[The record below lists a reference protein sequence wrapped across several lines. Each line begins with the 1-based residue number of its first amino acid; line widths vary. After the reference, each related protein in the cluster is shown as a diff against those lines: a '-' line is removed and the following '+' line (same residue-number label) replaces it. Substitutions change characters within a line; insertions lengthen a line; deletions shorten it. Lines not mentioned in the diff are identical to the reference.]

1 MKFMQTKLK
10 TNNYILYLYA
20 FLSKLHFFGSLCV
33 PFYLNRLGISYALM
47 FTIETI
53 FSVCIF
59 LFEIPTGIIAD
70 KFGRKISLFLGTLLF
85 GISHLISGTTL
96 NIGVFIFGQTIGAI
110 GLSLESGADKALI
123 YENAKYQN
131 KTPQEISAIASRFD
145 GFGTVGML
153 IAFPLGSIFVASGI
167 FNYTSSLGLVFI
179 ATGISAV
186 FASIIILFIKEP
198 KNILSN
204 EKNNLET
211 STENKKIEHKK
222 LLLENAKGCLYAFKN
237 PELRKLSL
245 DYSVISAFTFL
256 MFWFYQS
263 LLLEN
268 NVNIAVNGFVA
279 SGFNLAA
286 SLLLFSSGFIQKK
299 LGFSKTRFLSALI
312 PGILYVLVFIFYRN
326 IFVAMIA
333 IFGITMLRLF
343 RDPILITQMNVKIN
357 DENRATVLS
366 GVSMFSRI
374 IIAIF
379 YPISGILMDKN
390 PQVTYLVI
398 GIATIVCSFL
408 LSTPRKE
415 K

>member
-1 MKFMQTKLK
+1 MQTKLK

-96 NIGVFIFGQTIGAI
+96 NIGVFIFGQIIGAI

-145 GFGTVGML
+145 GFGTIGML

-268 NVNIAVNGFVA
+268 NINIALNGFVA

-286 SLLLFSSGFIQKK
+286 SILLFASGFIQKK
-299 LGFSKTRFLSALI
+299 IGTSRTRFLSAFI
-312 PGILYVLVFIFYRN
+312 PGVLYILVFFFYKN
-326 IFVAMIA
+326 IYVILIA

-343 RDPILITQMNVKIN
+343 RNPILITQMNLKIH

-366 GVSMFSRI
+366 GVSMFNRI
-374 IIAIF
+374 IVAIF
-379 YPISGILMDKN
+379 YPLSGMLMDKN
-390 PQVTYLVI
+390 PHLTYLIV
-398 GIATIVCSFL
+398 GIVTIIFSIL
-408 LSTPRKE
+408 LSSSKNE
-415 K
+415 N

>member
-1 MKFMQTKLK
+1 MQTKLK

-53 FSVCIF
+53 FSICIF

-96 NIGVFIFGQTIGAI
+96 NIGIFIFGQIIGAI

-167 FNYTSSLGLVFI
+167 FNYTRSLGLVFI

-211 STENKKIEHKK
+211 STENKKFEHKK

-268 NVNIAVNGFVA
+268 NINIALNGFVA

-286 SLLLFSSGFIQKK
+286 SILLFASGFIQKK
-299 LGFSKTRFLSALI
+299 IGTSRTRFLSAFI
-312 PGILYVLVFIFYRN
+312 PGVLYILVFFFYKN
-326 IFVAMIA
+326 IYVILIA

-343 RDPILITQMNVKIN
+343 RNPILITQMNLKIQ

-366 GVSMFSRI
+366 GVSMFNRI
-374 IIAIF
+374 IVAIF
-379 YPISGILMDKN
+379 YPLSGMLMDKN
-390 PQVTYLVI
+390 PHLTYLIV
-398 GIATIVCSFL
+398 GIVTIIFSIL
-408 LSTPRKE
+408 LSSSKQN
-415 K
+415 

>member
-1 MKFMQTKLK
+1 
-10 TNNYILYLYA
+10 
-20 FLSKLHFFGSLCV
+20 
-33 PFYLNRLGISYALM
+33 M

-53 FSVCIF
+53 FSICIF

-268 NVNIAVNGFVA
+268 NINIALNGFVA

-286 SLLLFSSGFIQKK
+286 SILLFASGFIQKK
-299 LGFSKTRFLSALI
+299 IGTSRTRFLSAFI
-312 PGILYVLVFIFYRN
+312 PGVLYILVFFFYKN
-326 IFVAMIA
+326 IYVILIA

-343 RDPILITQMNVKIN
+343 RNPILITQMNLKIQ

-366 GVSMFSRI
+366 GVSMFNRI
-374 IIAIF
+374 IVAIF
-379 YPISGILMDKN
+379 YPLSGMLMDKN
-390 PQVTYLVI
+390 PHLTYLIV
-398 GIATIVCSFL
+398 GIVTIIFSIL
-408 LSTPRKE
+408 LSSSKQN
-415 K
+415 

>member
-53 FSVCIF
+53 FSICIF

-96 NIGVFIFGQTIGAI
+96 NIGIFIFGQIIGAI

-167 FNYTSSLGLVFI
+167 FNYTRSLGLVFI

-268 NVNIAVNGFVA
+268 NINIALNGFVA

-286 SLLLFSSGFIQKK
+286 SILLFASGFIQKK
-299 LGFSKTRFLSALI
+299 IGTSRTRFLSAFI
-312 PGILYVLVFIFYRN
+312 PGVLYILVFFFYKN
-326 IFVAMIA
+326 IYVILIA

-343 RDPILITQMNVKIN
+343 RNPILITQMNLKIQ

-366 GVSMFSRI
+366 GVSMFNRI
-374 IIAIF
+374 IVAIF
-379 YPISGILMDKN
+379 YPLSGMLMDKN
-390 PQVTYLVI
+390 PHLTYLIV
-398 GIATIVCSFL
+398 GIVTIIFSIL
-408 LSTPRKE
+408 LSSSKQN
-415 K
+415 

>member
-1 MKFMQTKLK
+1 MQTKLK

-96 NIGVFIFGQTIGAI
+96 NIGIFIFGQIIGAI

-167 FNYTSSLGLVFI
+167 FNYTRSLGLVFI

-268 NVNIAVNGFVA
+268 NINIALNGFVA

-286 SLLLFSSGFIQKK
+286 SILLFASGFIQKK
-299 LGFSKTRFLSALI
+299 IGTSRTRFLSAFI
-312 PGILYVLVFIFYRN
+312 PGVLYILVFFFYKN
-326 IFVAMIA
+326 IYVILIA

-343 RDPILITQMNVKIN
+343 RNPILITQMNLKIQ

-366 GVSMFSRI
+366 GVSMFNRI
-374 IIAIF
+374 IVAIF
-379 YPISGILMDKN
+379 YPLSGMLMDKN
-390 PQVTYLVI
+390 PHLTYLIV
-398 GIATIVCSFL
+398 GIVTIIFSIL
-408 LSTPRKE
+408 LSSSKNE
-415 K
+415 N

>member
-53 FSVCIF
+53 FSGCIF

-96 NIGVFIFGQTIGAI
+96 NIGVFIFGQIIGAI

-131 KTPQEISAIASRFD
+131 KNPQEISAIASRFD
-145 GFGTVGML
+145 GFGTVGLL

-268 NVNIAVNGFVA
+268 NINIALNGFVA

-286 SLLLFSSGFIQKK
+286 SILLFASGFIQKK
-299 LGFSKTRFLSALI
+299 IGTSRTRFLSAFI
-312 PGILYVLVFIFYRN
+312 PGVLYILVFLFYKN
-326 IFVAMIA
+326 IYVILIA

-343 RDPILITQMNVKIN
+343 RNPILITQMNLKIQ

-366 GVSMFSRI
+366 GVSMFNRI
-374 IIAIF
+374 IVAIF
-379 YPISGILMDKN
+379 YPLSGMLMDKN
-390 PQVTYLVI
+390 PHLTYLIV
-398 GIATIVCSFL
+398 GIVTIIFSIL
-408 LSTPRKE
+408 LSSSKNE
-415 K
+415 N

>member
-1 MKFMQTKLK
+1 MQTKLK

-53 FSVCIF
+53 FSICIF

-96 NIGVFIFGQTIGAI
+96 NIGVFIFGQIIGAI

-268 NVNIAVNGFVA
+268 NINIALNGFVA

-286 SLLLFSSGFIQKK
+286 SILLFASGFIQKK
-299 LGFSKTRFLSALI
+299 IGTSKTRFLSAFI
-312 PGILYVLVFIFYRN
+312 PGVLYILVFFFYKN
-326 IFVAMIA
+326 IYVILIA

-343 RDPILITQMNVKIN
+343 RNPILITQMNLKIQ

-366 GVSMFSRI
+366 GVSMFNRI
-374 IIAIF
+374 IVAIF
-379 YPISGILMDKN
+379 YPLSGMLMDKN
-390 PQVTYLVI
+390 PHLTYLIV
-398 GIATIVCSFL
+398 GIVTIIFSIL
-408 LSTPRKE
+408 LSSSKNE
-415 K
+415 N

>member
-1 MKFMQTKLK
+1 MQTKLK

-53 FSVCIF
+53 FSICIF

-96 NIGVFIFGQTIGAI
+96 NIGIFIFGQIIGAI

-167 FNYTSSLGLVFI
+167 FNYTRSLGLVFI

-268 NVNIAVNGFVA
+268 NINIALNGFVA

-286 SLLLFSSGFIQKK
+286 SILLFASGFIQKK
-299 LGFSKTRFLSALI
+299 IGTSRTRFLSAFI
-312 PGILYVLVFIFYRN
+312 PGVLYILVFFFYKN
-326 IFVAMIA
+326 IYVILIA

-343 RDPILITQMNVKIN
+343 RNPILITQMNLKIQ

-366 GVSMFSRI
+366 GVSMFNRI
-374 IIAIF
+374 IVAIF
-379 YPISGILMDKN
+379 YPLSGMLMDKN
-390 PQVTYLVI
+390 PHLTYLIV
-398 GIATIVCSFL
+398 GIVTIIFSIL
-408 LSTPRKE
+408 LSSSKNE
-415 K
+415 N

>member
-96 NIGVFIFGQTIGAI
+96 NIGVFIFGQIIGAI

-145 GFGTVGML
+145 GFGTVGLL

-167 FNYTSSLGLVFI
+167 FNYTRSLGLVFI

-211 STENKKIEHKK
+211 SSENKKIEHKK

-268 NVNIAVNGFVA
+268 NINIALNGFVA

-286 SLLLFSSGFIQKK
+286 SILLFASGFIQKK
-299 LGFSKTRFLSALI
+299 IGTSRTRFLSAFI
-312 PGILYVLVFIFYRN
+312 PGVLYILVFFFYKN
-326 IFVAMIA
+326 IYVILIA

-343 RDPILITQMNVKIN
+343 RNPILITQMNLKIQ

-366 GVSMFSRI
+366 GVSMFNRI
-374 IIAIF
+374 IVAIF
-379 YPISGILMDKN
+379 YPLSGMLMDKN
-390 PQVTYLVI
+390 PHLTYLIV
-398 GIATIVCSFL
+398 GIVTIIFSIL
-408 LSTPRKE
+408 LSSSKQN
-415 K
+415 

>member
-1 MKFMQTKLK
+1 MQTKLK

-53 FSVCIF
+53 FSICIF

-96 NIGVFIFGQTIGAI
+96 NIGIFIFGQIIGAI

-123 YENAKYQN
+123 YENSKYQN

-268 NVNIAVNGFVA
+268 NINIALNGFVA

-286 SLLLFSSGFIQKK
+286 SILLFASGFIQKK
-299 LGFSKTRFLSALI
+299 IGTSRTRFLSAFI
-312 PGILYVLVFIFYRN
+312 PGVLYILVFFFYKN
-326 IFVAMIA
+326 IYAILIA

-343 RDPILITQMNVKIN
+343 RNPILITQMNLKIQ

-366 GVSMFSRI
+366 GVSMFNRI
-374 IIAIF
+374 IVAIF
-379 YPISGILMDKN
+379 YPLSGMLMDKN
-390 PQVTYLVI
+390 PHLTYLIV
-398 GIATIVCSFL
+398 GIVTIIFSIL
-408 LSTPRKE
+408 LSSSKNE
-415 K
+415 N

>member
-96 NIGVFIFGQTIGAI
+96 NIGIFIFGQIIGAI

-145 GFGTVGML
+145 GFGTIGML

-211 STENKKIEHKK
+211 STENKKFEHKK

-268 NVNIAVNGFVA
+268 NINIALNGFVA

-286 SLLLFSSGFIQKK
+286 SILLFASGFIQKK
-299 LGFSKTRFLSALI
+299 IGTSRTRFLSAFI
-312 PGILYVLVFIFYRN
+312 PGVLYILVFFFYKN
-326 IFVAMIA
+326 IYVILIA

-343 RDPILITQMNVKIN
+343 RNPILITQMNLKIQ

-366 GVSMFSRI
+366 GVSMFNRI
-374 IIAIF
+374 IVAIF
-379 YPISGILMDKN
+379 YPLSGMLMDKN
-390 PQVTYLVI
+390 PHLTYLIV
-398 GIATIVCSFL
+398 GIVTIIFSIL
-408 LSTPRKE
+408 LSSSKQN
-415 K
+415 

>member
-53 FSVCIF
+53 FSICIF

-96 NIGVFIFGQTIGAI
+96 NIGVFIFGQIIGAI

-145 GFGTVGML
+145 GFGTIGML

-222 LLLENAKGCLYAFKN
+222 LLLENTKGCLYAFKN

-268 NVNIAVNGFVA
+268 NINIALNGFVA

-286 SLLLFSSGFIQKK
+286 SILLFASGFIQKK
-299 LGFSKTRFLSALI
+299 IGTSRTRFLSAFI
-312 PGILYVLVFIFYRN
+312 PGVLYILVFFFYKN
-326 IFVAMIA
+326 IYVILIA

-343 RDPILITQMNVKIN
+343 RNPILITQMNLKIQ

-366 GVSMFSRI
+366 GVSMFNRI
-374 IIAIF
+374 IVAIF
-379 YPISGILMDKN
+379 YPLSGMLMDKN
-390 PQVTYLVI
+390 PHLTYLIV
-398 GIATIVCSFL
+398 GIVTIIFSIL
-408 LSTPRKE
+408 LSSSKQN
-415 K
+415 

>member
-33 PFYLNRLGISYALM
+33 PFYLNRVGISYALM

-96 NIGVFIFGQTIGAI
+96 NIGVFIFGQIIGAI

-145 GFGTVGML
+145 GFGTIGML

-268 NVNIAVNGFVA
+268 NINIALNGFVA

-286 SLLLFSSGFIQKK
+286 SILLFASGFIQKK
-299 LGFSKTRFLSALI
+299 IGTSRTRFLSAFI
-312 PGILYVLVFIFYRN
+312 PGVLYILVFFFYKN
-326 IFVAMIA
+326 IYVILIA

-343 RDPILITQMNVKIN
+343 RNPILITQMNLKIQ

-366 GVSMFSRI
+366 GVSMFNRI
-374 IIAIF
+374 IVAIF
-379 YPISGILMDKN
+379 YPLSGMLMDKN
-390 PQVTYLVI
+390 PHLTYLIV
-398 GIATIVCSFL
+398 GIVTIIFSIL
-408 LSTPRKE
+408 LSSSKQN
-415 K
+415 

>member
-53 FSVCIF
+53 FSICIF

-96 NIGVFIFGQTIGAI
+96 NIGVFIFGQIIGAI

-145 GFGTVGML
+145 GFGTIGML

-268 NVNIAVNGFVA
+268 NINIALNGFVA

-286 SLLLFSSGFIQKK
+286 SILLFASGFIQKK
-299 LGFSKTRFLSALI
+299 IGTSRTRFLSAFI
-312 PGILYVLVFIFYRN
+312 PGVLYILVFFFYKN
-326 IFVAMIA
+326 IYVILIA

-343 RDPILITQMNVKIN
+343 RNPILITQMNLKIQ

-366 GVSMFSRI
+366 GVSMFNRI
-374 IIAIF
+374 IVAIF
-379 YPISGILMDKN
+379 YPLSGMLMDKN
-390 PQVTYLVI
+390 PHLTYLIV
-398 GIATIVCSFL
+398 GIVTIIFSIL
-408 LSTPRKE
+408 LSSSKQN
-415 K
+415 

>member
-53 FSVCIF
+53 FSICIF

-96 NIGVFIFGQTIGAI
+96 NIGVFIFGQIIGAI

-145 GFGTVGML
+145 GFGTIGML

-167 FNYTSSLGLVFI
+167 FNYTRSLGLVFI

-268 NVNIAVNGFVA
+268 NINIALNGFVA

-286 SLLLFSSGFIQKK
+286 SILLFASGFIQKK
-299 LGFSKTRFLSALI
+299 IGTSRTRFLSAFI
-312 PGILYVLVFIFYRN
+312 PGVLYILVFFFYKN
-326 IFVAMIA
+326 IYVILIA

-343 RDPILITQMNVKIN
+343 RNPILITQMNLKIQ

-366 GVSMFSRI
+366 GVSMFNRI
-374 IIAIF
+374 IVAIF
-379 YPISGILMDKN
+379 YPLSGMLMDKN
-390 PQVTYLVI
+390 PHLTYLIV
-398 GIATIVCSFL
+398 GIVTIIFSIL
-408 LSTPRKE
+408 LSSSKQN
-415 K
+415 

>member
-1 MKFMQTKLK
+1 MQTKLK

-96 NIGVFIFGQTIGAI
+96 NIGVFIFGQIIGAI

-145 GFGTVGML
+145 GFGTIGML

-268 NVNIAVNGFVA
+268 NINIALNGFVA

-286 SLLLFSSGFIQKK
+286 SILLFASGFIQKK
-299 LGFSKTRFLSALI
+299 IGTSRTRFLSAFI
-312 PGILYVLVFIFYRN
+312 PGVLYILVFFFYKN
-326 IFVAMIA
+326 IYVILIA

-343 RDPILITQMNVKIN
+343 RNPILITQMNLKIQ

-366 GVSMFSRI
+366 GVSMFNRI
-374 IIAIF
+374 IVAIF
-379 YPISGILMDKN
+379 YPLSGMLMDKN
-390 PQVTYLVI
+390 PHLTYLIV
-398 GIATIVCSFL
+398 GIVTIIFSIL
-408 LSTPRKE
+408 LSSSKQN
-415 K
+415 

>member
-53 FSVCIF
+53 FSICIF

-96 NIGVFIFGQTIGAI
+96 NIGIFIFGQIIGAI

-123 YENAKYQN
+123 YENSKYQN

-268 NVNIAVNGFVA
+268 NINIALNGFVA

-286 SLLLFSSGFIQKK
+286 SILLFASGFIQKK
-299 LGFSKTRFLSALI
+299 IGTSRTRFLSAFI
-312 PGILYVLVFIFYRN
+312 PGVLYILVFFFYKN
-326 IFVAMIA
+326 IYAILIA

-343 RDPILITQMNVKIN
+343 RNPILITQMNLKIQ

-366 GVSMFSRI
+366 GVSMFNRI
-374 IIAIF
+374 IVAIF
-379 YPISGILMDKN
+379 YPLSGMLMDKN
-390 PQVTYLVI
+390 PHLTYLIV
-398 GIATIVCSFL
+398 GIVTIIFSIL
-408 LSTPRKE
+408 LSSSKNE
-415 K
+415 N

>member
-1 MKFMQTKLK
+1 MQTKLK

-53 FSVCIF
+53 FSICIF

-96 NIGVFIFGQTIGAI
+96 NIGIFIFGQIIGAI

-167 FNYTSSLGLVFI
+167 FNYTRSLGLVFI

-268 NVNIAVNGFVA
+268 NINIALNGFVA

-286 SLLLFSSGFIQKK
+286 SILLFASGFIQKK
-299 LGFSKTRFLSALI
+299 IGTSRTRFLSAFI
-312 PGILYVLVFIFYRN
+312 PGVLYILVFFFYKN
-326 IFVAMIA
+326 IYVILIA

-343 RDPILITQMNVKIN
+343 RNPILITQMNLKIQ

-366 GVSMFSRI
+366 GVSMFNRI
-374 IIAIF
+374 IVAIF
-379 YPISGILMDKN
+379 YPLSGMLMDKN
-390 PQVTYLVI
+390 PHLTYLIV
-398 GIATIVCSFL
+398 GIVTIIFSIL
-408 LSTPRKE
+408 LSSSKQN
-415 K
+415 

>member
-96 NIGVFIFGQTIGAI
+96 NIGVFIFGQIIGAI

-145 GFGTVGML
+145 GFGTIGML
-153 IAFPLGSIFVASGI
+153 IAFPLGSIFVASRI

-268 NVNIAVNGFVA
+268 NINIALNGFVA

-286 SLLLFSSGFIQKK
+286 SILLFASGFIQKK
-299 LGFSKTRFLSALI
+299 IGTSRTRFLSAFI
-312 PGILYVLVFIFYRN
+312 PGVLYILVFFFYKN
-326 IFVAMIA
+326 IYVILIA

-343 RDPILITQMNVKIN
+343 RNPILITQMNLKIQ

-366 GVSMFSRI
+366 GVSMFNRI
-374 IIAIF
+374 IVAIF
-379 YPISGILMDKN
+379 YPLSGMLMDKN
-390 PQVTYLVI
+390 PHLTYLIV
-398 GIATIVCSFL
+398 GIVTIIFSIL
-408 LSTPRKE
+408 LSSSKQN
-415 K
+415 

>member
-96 NIGVFIFGQTIGAI
+96 NIGVFIFGQIIGAI

-145 GFGTVGML
+145 GFGTIGML

-179 ATGISAV
+179 TTGISAV

-268 NVNIAVNGFVA
+268 NINIALNGFVA

-286 SLLLFSSGFIQKK
+286 SILLFASGFIQKK
-299 LGFSKTRFLSALI
+299 IGTSRTRFLSAFI
-312 PGILYVLVFIFYRN
+312 PGVLYILVFFFYKN
-326 IFVAMIA
+326 IYVILIA

-343 RDPILITQMNVKIN
+343 RNPILITQMNLKIQ

-366 GVSMFSRI
+366 GVSMFNRI
-374 IIAIF
+374 IVAIF
-379 YPISGILMDKN
+379 YPLSGMLMDKN
-390 PQVTYLVI
+390 PHLTYLIV
-398 GIATIVCSFL
+398 GIVTIIFSIL
-408 LSTPRKE
+408 LSSSKQN
-415 K
+415 

>member
-96 NIGVFIFGQTIGAI
+96 NIGIFIFGQIIGAI

-268 NVNIAVNGFVA
+268 NINIALNGFVA

-286 SLLLFSSGFIQKK
+286 SILLFASGFIQKK
-299 LGFSKTRFLSALI
+299 IGTSKTRFLSAFI
-312 PGILYVLVFIFYRN
+312 PGVLYILVFFFYKN
-326 IFVAMIA
+326 IYVILIA

-343 RDPILITQMNVKIN
+343 RNPILITQMNLKIQ

-366 GVSMFSRI
+366 GVSMFNRI
-374 IIAIF
+374 IVAIF
-379 YPISGILMDKN
+379 YPLSGMLMDKN
-390 PQVTYLVI
+390 PHLTYLIV
-398 GIATIVCSFL
+398 GIVTIIFSIL
-408 LSTPRKE
+408 LSSSKNE
-415 K
+415 N

>member
-96 NIGVFIFGQTIGAI
+96 NIGVFIFGQIIGAI

-131 KTPQEISAIASRFD
+131 KTPEEISAIASRFD
-145 GFGTVGML
+145 GFGTIGML

-268 NVNIAVNGFVA
+268 NINIALNGFVA

-286 SLLLFSSGFIQKK
+286 SILLFASGFIQKK
-299 LGFSKTRFLSALI
+299 IGTSRTRFLSAFI
-312 PGILYVLVFIFYRN
+312 PGVLYILVFFFYKN
-326 IFVAMIA
+326 IYVILIA

-343 RDPILITQMNVKIN
+343 RNPILITQMNLKIQ

-366 GVSMFSRI
+366 GVSMFNRI
-374 IIAIF
+374 IVAIF
-379 YPISGILMDKN
+379 YPLSGMLMDKN
-390 PQVTYLVI
+390 PHLTYLIV
-398 GIATIVCSFL
+398 GIVTIIFSIL
-408 LSTPRKE
+408 LSSSKQN
-415 K
+415 

>member
-1 MKFMQTKLK
+1 MQTKLK

-96 NIGVFIFGQTIGAI
+96 NIGVFIFGQIIGAI

-123 YENAKYQN
+123 YENSKYQN

-145 GFGTVGML
+145 GFGTIGML

-211 STENKKIEHKK
+211 SSENKKIEHKK

-268 NVNIAVNGFVA
+268 NINIALNGFVA

-286 SLLLFSSGFIQKK
+286 SILLFASGFIQKK
-299 LGFSKTRFLSALI
+299 IGTSRTRFLSAFI
-312 PGILYVLVFIFYRN
+312 PGVLYILVFFFYKN
-326 IFVAMIA
+326 IYAILIA

-343 RDPILITQMNVKIN
+343 RNPILITQMNLKIQ

-366 GVSMFSRI
+366 GVSMFNRI
-374 IIAIF
+374 IVAIF
-379 YPISGILMDKN
+379 YPLSGMLMDKN
-390 PQVTYLVI
+390 PHLTYLIV
-398 GIATIVCSFL
+398 GIVTIIFSIL
-408 LSTPRKE
+408 LSSSKNE
-415 K
+415 N

>member
-53 FSVCIF
+53 FSICIF

-96 NIGVFIFGQTIGAI
+96 NIGVFIFGQIIGAI

-145 GFGTVGML
+145 GFGTIGML

-211 STENKKIEHKK
+211 SSENKKIEHKK

-268 NVNIAVNGFVA
+268 NINIALNGFVA

-286 SLLLFSSGFIQKK
+286 SILLFASGFIQKK
-299 LGFSKTRFLSALI
+299 IGTSRTRFLSAFI
-312 PGILYVLVFIFYRN
+312 PGVLYILVFFFYKN
-326 IFVAMIA
+326 IYVILIA

-343 RDPILITQMNVKIN
+343 RNPILITQMNLKIQ

-366 GVSMFSRI
+366 GVSMFNRI
-374 IIAIF
+374 IVAIF
-379 YPISGILMDKN
+379 YPLSGMLMDKN
-390 PQVTYLVI
+390 PHLTYLIV
-398 GIATIVCSFL
+398 GIVTIIFSIL
-408 LSTPRKE
+408 LSSSKQN
-415 K
+415 

>member
-53 FSVCIF
+53 FSICIF

-70 KFGRKISLFLGTLLF
+70 KFGRKFSLFLGTLLF

-96 NIGVFIFGQTIGAI
+96 NIGVFIFGQIIGAI

-145 GFGTVGML
+145 GFGTIGML

-268 NVNIAVNGFVA
+268 NINIALNGFVA

-286 SLLLFSSGFIQKK
+286 SILLFASGFIQKK
-299 LGFSKTRFLSALI
+299 IGTSRTRFLSAFI
-312 PGILYVLVFIFYRN
+312 PGVLYILVFFFYKN
-326 IFVAMIA
+326 IYVILIA

-343 RDPILITQMNVKIN
+343 RNPILITQMNLKIQ

-366 GVSMFSRI
+366 GVSMFNRI
-374 IIAIF
+374 IVAIF
-379 YPISGILMDKN
+379 YPLSGMLMDKN
-390 PQVTYLVI
+390 PHLTYLIV
-398 GIATIVCSFL
+398 GIVTIIFSIL
-408 LSTPRKE
+408 LSSSKQN
-415 K
+415 